1 MAQGG
6 QPIFILPEGT
16 NRSVGRDAQRNNIL
30 AGKVLAETVRTTLG
44 PKGMDKMLVDGLG
57 DIVVTNDGVTIL
69 KEMDIEHP
77 AAKMLVEVAKT
88 QEDEVGDGTTTAV
101 IIAGELLK
109 KSESLLDQDIHPTI
123 IAMGYRHAAEK
134 AQEILD
140 DIAID
145 SVDEETLIK
154 VAMTAMTGKG
164 TEAAREPLAKLIVDA
179 VQKVAEDGAVDTDN
193 IKIEKKDGAVVE
205 DSTLVEGVIV
215 DKERV
220 HPGMPSEVKDA
231 KIALVNSPLEV
242 KETEVDA
249 EIRITDP
256 AQMQAF
262 IEQEEKMVKDMVDKV
277 AESGANVLFAQK
289 GIDDLAQHYLSKAG
303 ILAVRRVK
311 KSDIEKLARAT
322 GANVVTNLEDLT
334 ADDLGEAGIVE
345 ERKVSGEEMIFVE
358 ECSVAKSVTLFV
370 RGSTKHIVDE
380 IVRAIEDAIGVV
392 AATVE
397 DDKVVAGGGAPEIA
411 MAKKLKD
418 YADSIS
424 GREQLAVNAFAEALE
439 IVPKTLAENAG
450 LDSIDS
456 LVDLRA
462 AHENSAVMGLDVFTG
477 KVADMKEAGVIE
489 PKRVK
494 KQAIQSA
501 SEAAE
506 MILRIDDVIASSG
519 KGDADMGG
527 MDPAAMGGMPPMM

>member
-123 IAMGYRHAAEK
+123 IAMGYRQAAEK

-145 SVDEETLIK
+145 SVDEETLVK

-179 VQKVAEDGAVDTDN
+179 VQKVAEDGVVDTDN

-519 KGDADMGG
+519 KGDGDMGG

>member
-1 MAQGG
+1 MAN

-16 NRSVGRDAQRNNIL
+16 ERYSKRDALRMNIT
-30 AGKVLAETVRTTLG
+30 AAKVLKDIVRTTLG
-44 PKGMDKMLVDGLG
+44 PKGMDKMLTDSLG
-57 DIVVTNDGVTIL
+57 DVIVTNDGATIMR
-69 KEMDIEHP
+69 EMDITQP
-77 AAKMLVEVAKT
+77 AARMLVETAKK
-88 QEDEVGDGTTTAV
+88 QEDIVGDGTTSV
-101 IIAGELLK
+101 VVIAGELLV
-109 KSESLLDQDIHPTI
+109 
-123 IAMGYRHAAEK
+123 K
-134 AQEILD
+134 AQELLEDGIATSVIVKGYRNAAAKAIEILNNVAMDAD
-140 DIAID
+140 DR
-145 SVDEETLIK
+145 ETLKK

-179 VQKVAEDGAVDTDN
+179 VQKVAEDGVVDTDN

-220 HPGMPSEVKDA
+220 HPGMPSEVKGA

>member
-123 IAMGYRHAAEK
+123 IAMGYRQAAEK

-145 SVDEETLIK
+145 SVDEETLVK

-179 VQKVAEDGAVDTDN
+179 VQKVAEDGVVDTDN

-424 GREQLAVNAFAEALE
+424 GREQLAVTAFAEALE

-450 LDSIDS
+450 LDSNDS

>member
-1 MAQGG
+1 MAN

-16 NRSVGRDAQRNNIL
+16 ERYSKRDALRMNIT
-30 AGKVLAETVRTTLG
+30 AAKVLKDIVRTTLG

-123 IAMGYRHAAEK
+123 IAMGYRQAAEK

-519 KGDADMGG
+519 KGNADMVG